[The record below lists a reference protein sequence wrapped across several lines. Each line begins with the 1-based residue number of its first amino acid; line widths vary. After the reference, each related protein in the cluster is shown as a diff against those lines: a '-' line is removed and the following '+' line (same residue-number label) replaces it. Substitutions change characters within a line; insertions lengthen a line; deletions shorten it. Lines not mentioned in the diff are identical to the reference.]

1 VRRLSTPS
9 LLHCVIGWLVVAL
22 AMTLLFAA
30 APVRAEPVDV
40 EALEVKRT
48 EEGLVVNFTARFGLS
63 RPVED
68 ALLKGV
74 PLIFAADVEVFRKRW
89 YWADKR
95 VASANRSWRLAY
107 QPLTRKYRVTL
118 GGLNQNYDN
127 LSEALDVVSRTVMWK
142 IAEPSQV
149 DDDGHY
155 VEFRYQLDTTQLPR
169 PMQIG
174 IGGQPEWT
182 LRIERTL
189 PLN

>member
-1 VRRLSTPS
+1 VRRITTPS
-9 LLHCVIGWLVVAL
+9 LLHCVIGWLVVTL
-22 AMTLLFAA
+22 AALLFVA
-30 APVRAEPVDV
+30 APAHAEPIDVD
-40 EALEVKRT
+40 ALELRRVDD
-48 EEGLVVNFTARFGLS
+48 GLAVNFSARFGLS

-74 PLIFAADVEVFRKRW
+74 PLIFVADVEVYRKRW

-95 VASANRSWRLAY
+95 VASAHRSWRLAY

-127 LSEALDVVSRTVMWK
+127 LSDALDVVSRMVTWK
-142 IAEPSQV
+142 VAEAAQI
-149 DDDGHY
+149 DDGRHY

-174 IGGQPEWT
+174 IGGQSEWT
-182 LRIERTL
+182 LRFERTL

>member
-1 VRRLSTPS
+1 
-9 LLHCVIGWLVVAL
+9 VIGWLVVAL
-22 AMTLLFAA
+22 AAALFAVM
-30 APVRAEPVDV
+30 PVRAEPVDV
-40 EALEVKRT
+40 DTLVLDRT
-48 EEGLVVNFTARFGLS
+48 DDGGLAVNFSARFGLS

-95 VASANRSWRLAY
+95 VASANRTWRLAY

-127 LSEALDVVSRTVMWK
+127 LSEALDVVSRTLMWK
-142 IAEPSQV
+142 VAEASQI

-182 LRIERTL
+182 LRVERTL